1 MIWIGLDWMSQTKIM
16 PHFFF
21 VVVILTKFLIFSQND
36 NEDCPFTHGSCPV
49 TLDNVVDVYF
59 HDIGQAH
66 DMF

>member
-1 MIWIGLDWMSQTKIM
+1 MHWMRQTKIID
-16 PHFFF
+16 FNASFLF
-21 VVVILTKFLIFSQND
+21 CCCNKLTKFLIFSQN

-66 DMF
+66 DKF